1 MPSLHKPSTINALL
15 EAVALALSER
25 TERKKALSMVC

>member
-25 TERKKALSMVC
+25 TEGKKA